1 MSLHGLSYFFLK
13 LLASPASMGC
23 IFLILGAILAKFPA
37 KKINMY
43 YGYRTPRSMLNQ
55 DTWNVANAFS
65 GMLMQR
71 IGAISIFVGVVL
83 SLTPAS
89 LLFVAMA
96 NAGLT
101 LATAIILVVLTE
113 RKLNNEF
120 DKDGIRKSQSGF

>member
-1 MSLHGLSYFFLK
+1 
-13 LLASPASMGC
+13 
-23 IFLILGAILAKFPA
+23 
-37 KKINMY
+37 
-43 YGYRTPRSMLNQ
+43 MLNQ